1 MDINV
6 LDNNIILAN
15 RVNIELAKNKSLISN
30 NDCKVYSLVQS
41 LYLKAFE
48 TFLLSKIDLK
58 KYDDM
63 LLNSEL
69 DFGVIPKERKFAY
82 HNLSHMNLSYIY
94 IRNFFFVEKLENNDL
109 KVFFDKISRNDY
121 SVDENIMKI
130 VENTYKDVMVDNF
143 RTDQYISEDTII
155 SYGEHTEKNDCYADA
170 LCIYIHYGYSSKN
183 FSEQE
188 YFENKEKKEE
198 LLGNITKEITDI
210 ISESLKIKADV
221 KVRHVYAL

>member
-6 LDNNIILAN
+6 LANNIILAN
-15 RVNIELAKNKSLISN
+15 RINFESAKSKNLISN
-30 NDCKVYSLVQS
+30 NDCKVYSLVQG
-41 LYLKAFE
+41 LYIKAFE

-94 IRNFFFVEKLENNDL
+94 IRNFFFVEKLDSSDL

-121 SVDENIMKI
+121 SVDESIIKI

-143 RTDQYISEDTII
+143 RTNQYISGDTII
-155 SYGEHTEKNDCYADA
+155 SYGAHAEINDCYADA

-183 FSEQE
+183 FNEQE

-198 LLGNITKEITDI
+198 LLEKISKEIIDI
-210 ISESLKIKADV
+210 ISESLKIKVDV
-221 KVRHVYAL
+221 KVRHVNAS